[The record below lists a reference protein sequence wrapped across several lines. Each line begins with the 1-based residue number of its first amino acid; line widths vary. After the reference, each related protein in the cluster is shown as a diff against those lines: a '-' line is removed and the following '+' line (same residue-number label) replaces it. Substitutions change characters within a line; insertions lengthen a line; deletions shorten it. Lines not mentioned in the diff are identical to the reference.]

1 MAWPGPP
8 RCCPTS
14 RTVRAAPPPSLPSP
28 RRAAP
33 FVPQDLPSPP
43 RLTCPDLCRRPP
55 GTWFTWWHSYTEAE
69 AKDDLEHW
77 EAGEL
82 PIDVWALDMNWR
94 NTSAGQ
100 DRYYDHP
107 ATALFPDFEAWF
119 AFLQAHG
126 LKTYFNDREWAATR
140 TGGYP
145 NRRDHPLTLT
155 GGAGPNPLTGGRWVA
170 SG

>member
-1 MAWPGPP
+1 MCERQPELSTMVALAL
-8 RCCPTS
+8 TL
-14 RTVRAAPPPSLPSP
+14 TLNLTLTLARA
-28 RRAAP
+28 
-33 FVPQDLPSPP
+33 
-43 RLTCPDLCRRPP
+43 LTL
-55 GTWFTWWHSYTEAE
+55 T
-69 AKDDLEHW
+69 
-77 EAGEL
+77 
-82 PIDVWALDMNWR
+82 
-94 NTSAGQ
+94 AGQ

-140 TGGYP
+140 TGGHP

-155 GGAGPNPLTGGRWVA
+155 GGAGPNPLAGGRWVA